1 TGAINI
7 EALQLA
13 LLAIIE
19 RHEALRTVMLEDED
33 GEVFGYV
40 IQAEGNN
47 LIQLSDLRNIES
59 QSEKMHNLIRKEV
72 GLSFDISCEIPLRTH
87 LLQLT
92 DDEYALVLTFHHH
105 ANDGVS
111 ANI

>member
-33 GEVFGYV
+33 GIPMGCLLGVPK
-40 IQAEGNN
+40 
-47 LIQLSDLRNIES
+47 LSEAVELVTLKSKSRQEIEDFIF
-59 QSEKMHNLIRKEV
+59 KITTKAFKLDVDR
-72 GLSFDISCEIPLRTH
+72 PLRTH